1 MSVRPITSA
10 TPTDRRHSIA
20 MRWPTALSGFSRTS
34 LMLLSRPSAYMPAL
48 AYRLHSLSWFASL
61 FGSARTAFLA
71 SLIFSVSPPSSAFL
85 ASPGPSPSS
94 PSPDSSCITL

>member
-34 LMLLSRPSAYMPAL
+34 LMLLSRPSAYMPAS
-48 AYRLHSLSWFASL
+48 AYSLHSFSWFSSL

-71 SLIFSVSPPSSAFL
+71 SLIFIASPPSSAF
-85 ASPGPSPSS
+85 SGPPGPPL
-94 PSPDSSCITL
+94 PSPPSDSSCITL